1 MYSTV
6 LDYAL
11 DHPRAGGTSQITL
24 HCGDWRC
31 SRSQFSLLVETSAKR
46 HAMQRKRS
54 NWEMGP
60 RFSSVTKSV
69 PMNILGERKFQGL
82 KSKRPL
88 VELCIDFGSSNC
100 EDRRDKVFGLQWFTV
115 ACCMEAVKVNYSASI
130 SEISWQWLEDGW
142 ICSRTS
148 PGFACYQTRLG
159 IYKLV

>member
-1 MYSTV
+1 
-6 LDYAL
+6 
-11 DHPRAGGTSQITL
+11 
-24 HCGDWRC
+24 
-31 SRSQFSLLVETSAKR
+31 
-46 HAMQRKRS
+46 MQRKSS

-88 VELCIDFGSSNC
+88 VELYIDFGSSNC